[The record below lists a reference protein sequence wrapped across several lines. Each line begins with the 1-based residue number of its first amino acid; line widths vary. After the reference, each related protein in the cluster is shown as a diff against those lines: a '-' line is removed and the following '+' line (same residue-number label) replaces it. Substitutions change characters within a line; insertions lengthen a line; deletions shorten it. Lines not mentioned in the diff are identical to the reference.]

1 MDPSPQRQVTTDIP
15 AVSVSSSSSADES
28 HTEATR
34 VSSSAGGFGS

>member
-15 AVSVSSSSSADES
+15 AVSVSSSSADES